1 MANTSTRQAG
11 KNGSGLKRKTSK
23 TYKLALSE
31 EERATLRK
39 ACNRY
44 RSSVPIYLAFHQSEI
59 EILDGVLRK
68 LS

>member
-1 MANTSTRQAG
+1 MANTSTRQTG

-31 EERATLRK
+31 EERAVLRK

-44 RSSVPIYLAFHQSEI
+44 RCSVPSYLISQQAEI
-59 EILDGVLRK
+59 EILDTVLRK